1 MKKTII
7 IGVTSSIAAFKSV
20 QLTSDL
26 IKKGYDVEV
35 IMSKNATAFI
45 QPLTFSSLTK
55 HKTYVETFDREV
67 DYSIEHISLAK
78 RADVFIIAPASANVI
93 AKVAHGICDDMLTT
107 TFLAANCP
115 KLIAPAM
122 NTQMW
127 ENPITQDNINLCR
140 QYGMSIIQPTSGRLA
155 CEDVGAGKLAN
166 QATLMDAIEQ
176 ALHTNK
182 VFAGKKIM
190 ISAGATIESIDPV
203 RYITNRSSGKM
214 GYALARAARNLGA
227 EVTLLSGPC
236 QLDKIEGI
244 TTIAV
249 QTTKQMF
256 EEAKALYPNMDFII
270 CAAAPADYTM
280 QTYSEHKIKKAG
292 DTLTL
297 QLTRNPDILAYLG
310 AHKTKQK
317 ICGFAAESQNA
328 IENAKQKF
336 IHKNCDLM
344 VVNNILQEGAGFQGD
359 TNIVSI
365 LTKDEIQHYDKMNKE
380 QLAYL
385 ILDALYK
392 Q

>member
-7 IGVTSSIAAFKSV
+7 IAVTSSIAAFKSV

-35 IMSKNATAFI
+35 IMSKNATQFI

-67 DYSIEHISLAK
+67 DYSIEHIALAK

-107 TFLAANCP
+107 TFLAATCP

-127 ENPITQDNINLCR
+127 KNPITQDNISKC
-140 QYGMSIIQPTSGRLA
+140 QHYGMHIIAPESGRLA
-155 CEDVGAGKLAN
+155 CEDIGEGKLASN
-166 QATLMDAIEQ
+166 AILIDAIQQ
-176 ALHTNK
+176 ALQTDKPLQN
-182 VFAGKKIM
+182 KKIM

-203 RYITNRSSGKM
+203 RFITNHSSGKM
-214 GYALARAARNLGA
+214 GYALAKAARNLGA
-227 EVTLLSGPC
+227 DVTLVSAPTT
-236 QLDKIEGI
+236 LDKIPGI
-244 TTIAV
+244 TTIGV

-256 EEAKALYPNMDFII
+256 DAALQHYENMDYII

-280 QTYSEHKIKKAG
+280 RHYSEHKIKKQG

-297 QLTRNPDILAYLG
+297 ELERNPDILAYLG
-310 AHKTKQK
+310 AHKSHQK
-317 ICGFAAESQNA
+317 ICGFAAESENA
-328 IENAKQKF
+328 IENATQKF
-336 IHKNCDLM
+336 HNKNCDVM
-344 VVNNILQEGAGFQGD
+344 VINNILQEGAGFKGD

-365 LTKDEIQHYDKMNKE
+365 LDKDGITHYDKMDKE
-380 QLAYL
+380 QLAYI
-385 ILDALYK
+385 ILETLYSK
-392 Q
+392 